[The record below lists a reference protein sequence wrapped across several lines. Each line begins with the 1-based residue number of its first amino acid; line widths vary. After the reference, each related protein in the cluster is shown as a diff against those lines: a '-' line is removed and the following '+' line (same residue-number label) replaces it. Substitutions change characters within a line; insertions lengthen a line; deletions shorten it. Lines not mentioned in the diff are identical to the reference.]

1 MDTPEGLALVP
12 FCRHPEEYMI
22 AERDE
27 ELDCVVDPN
36 ALQIKSPDGQEFK
49 GHVLARLEAK
59 KKSQPFEVRMRI
71 VAEQN
76 VTQDRIYTFRFL
88 PQEPMRMVL
97 RLPSGLPAVLQPP
110 FRSDV
115 LNYSAVVPLTA
126 NEVTVEMAPTSSFW
140 ATTDSRSLGDE
151 GKAGR
156 MRNGVQQTVP
166 IKEPCKRQLT
176 RPTNFPG
183 EVPGDDVDRS
193 LAEELAESTNKSA
206 KVKSDAVLKTDV
218 ELCPVEIEAFERKA
232 DFPRVFHVELFPA
245 APGTITYIGPTDR
258 AALPAFSPSVR
269 AFQTVIPIE
278 GATPSLLVS
287 PAVGGISAS
296 WNGRPLEVAADGAT
310 ARVQLGPV
318 RAQVCACQRLTGC
331 AEKIG
336 AGKAGGM
343 NGCELT
349 LRRGEGAPYT
359 ISVREGATALRLE
372 AV

>member
-1 MDTPEGLALVP
+1 
-12 FCRHPEEYMI
+12 MI

-49 GHVLARLEAK
+49 GHVLARLEMQ

-88 PQEPMRMVL
+88 PQEPMRLVL

-140 ATTDSRSLGDE
+140 ATTDLKSLNAGSS
-151 GKAGR
+151 GR
-156 MRNGVQQTVP
+156 MRNGVQQVIP
-166 IKEPCKRQLT
+166 IKKPCQRQLT

-193 LAEELAESTNKSA
+193 LAEELAESTNASA
-206 KVKSDAVLKTDV
+206 RVKSDAVLKTDV

-287 PAVGGISAS
+287 PAVGGISAA
-296 WNGRPLEVAADGAT
+296 WNGRPLKVAVDGPT

-318 RAQVCACQRLTGC
+318 RKEVCACQRLTGC
-331 AEKIG
+331 AEKLGEG
-336 AGKAGGM
+336 AGQRDPL
-343 NGCELT
+343 NGCELV

-359 ISVREGATALRLE
+359 ISVREGATAMRIE
-372 AV
+372 AVVEE